1 LGRFLGIGFV
11 VKNNLGFVIS
21 FVQPDTWMTN
31 ASNEKST
38 GAIVVLSIMAVFLL
52 LVLISS
58 IIDNFLTG
66 GYSKKSDVARQEQ
79 DSRNEI
85 ERILDSSDVV
95 LRGSTR
101 AVTMRLQ
108 QLSTTQ
114 SSELRN
120 HINQTTTHRDEAH
133 SSEMTKL
140 SSNIDDS
147 GEASNVEKQ
156 IKIDKEQYS
165 NSSFRNLIN

>member
-1 LGRFLGIGFV
+1 
-11 VKNNLGFVIS
+11 
-21 FVQPDTWMTN
+21 MTN

-38 GAIVVLSIMAVFLL
+38 GAIVVLLIMAVFLL

-120 HINQTTTHRDEAH
+120 HINQTTHRDEAH

-147 GEASNVEKQ
+147 GEASNAEKQ
-156 IKIDKEQYS
+156 VKIDKEQYS